1 MNFINRTSLGI
12 KRRGWKSLAYVFY
25 GFSMAWTVLE
35 SLLELYPSVKWKG
48 YPPFLGL
55 VISGLIFAWWRT
67 FPSKKATIRLKNTNT
82 SVEVVFGDIFDQIGH
97 RVIPVNEYFDSKIGD
112 PVSPLSLHGQFIQGV
127 LGGRSCVL
135 DELVDTRLNVVPHE
149 LVARRQ
155 GRDKKFPI
163 GTTLV
168 HDATVTKYFL
178 VALSRTDT
186 ESLKAKADVPE
197 LWQALSGLWDKVRMD
212 AGGSPVNIPLIGSG
226 LSGVGLPPQQLLQII
241 MISILDATKNREI
254 TPEIRIVLHEHV
266 FEHIQLDLIKKEWR

>member
-12 KRRGWKSLAYVFY
+12 KRCGWKLLAYVFA
-25 GFSMAWTVLE
+25 GFSMAWTVVE
-35 SLLELYPSVKWKG
+35 SLLELFPSVKLEG
-48 YPPFLGL
+48 YPPYLGL
-55 VISGLIFAWWRT
+55 VFSGLIFAWWRI

-82 SVEVVFGDIFDQIGH
+82 SVEVVFGDIFRENGH
-97 RVIPVNEYFDSKIGD
+97 KVIPVNEYFDSEIGD
-112 PVSPLSLHGQFIQGV
+112 PVSPLSLHGKFIQEV
-127 LGGRSCVL
+127 LDGRSSIL
-135 DELVDTRLNVVPHE
+135 DELVDTRLNAVPHE
-149 LVARRQ
+149 LVPRHQ
-155 GRDKKFPI
+155 GRDKKFQI

-168 HDATVTKYFL
+168 HDATATKYFL

-186 ESLKAKADVPE
+186 ETLKAKADVPD
-197 LWQALSGLWDKVRMD
+197 LWQALSGLWDKVRLE

-241 MISILDATKNREI
+241 MVSILDATKKREI